1 MNQLPDRSPL
11 PRGRRRALIGAPA
24 LAAAVALVAAGC
36 GSSGGGA
43 GSTATTSAAARKP
56 VTVFAAASL
65 TAAFQEIAE
74 QTPDLDE
81 KFTFDG
87 SPTLVEQINAK
98 PDVADVLATADQA
111 NMKKATDQGLVGAD
125 QKIFATNTAVL
136 IVPKGNP
143 GHITGL
149 DASLD
154 GKKLVI
160 CAATVPCGA
169 AAKTIAQNANFTLKP
184 VSEEQKVTDVR
195 GKVTSG
201 EADAGIVFSTDAK
214 SSGDKV
220 ETLQLPGASEVV
232 SKYPIALIKE
242 APDSAAGQAFID
254 AVTGEK
260 GREVLTKYGF
270 TLP

>member
-1 MNQLPDRSPL
+1 MNQLSDRT
-11 PRGRRRALIGAPA
+11 PRRGNGRRALIGAPA
-24 LAAAVALVAAGC
+24 LAAAVAVVAAGC
-36 GSSGGGA
+36 GSSTNDA
-43 GSTATTSAAARKP
+43 GSTATTTAAKKP

-65 TAAFQEIAE
+65 TAAFQEIAN

-143 GHITGL
+143 GKVTGL

-169 AAKTIAQNANFTLKP
+169 AAETIAQNANFTLKP

-195 GKVTSG
+195 GKVESG

-220 ETLQLPGASEVV
+220 ETLQLPGANEVV
-232 SKYPIALIKE
+232 SKYPIALIKD